1 MIYKEKIHYLLCI
14 TNLLLVITLG
24 HVYIKPNKV
33 FVEYFLSILLVLVI
47 ICSQLFWS
55 NPVRYSLCHIV
66 DSTIAKITMI
76 TFIGYTL
83 FYKSCSIS
91 STHIIQYIIL
101 VFLTLSSLVFSHIY
115 SSHDWCCFRHIF
127 FHAIAHIMGFAST
140 LYAFL

>member
-1 MIYKEKIHYLLCI
+1 MIYKDKIHHLLCI

-24 HVYIKPNKV
+24 YFYVKPNKI

-55 NPVRYSLCHIV
+55 NPVRYSLCHII

-83 FYKSCSIS
+83 LYKSYNIS
-91 STHIIQYIIL
+91 STCLIQYIIL
-101 VFLTLSSLVFSHIY
+101 VVLTLSSLVFSHIY
-115 SSHDWCCFRHIF
+115 SSQDWCCFRHVL
-127 FHAIAHIMGFAST
+127 FHAIAHILGFAST